1 MSDDTYG
8 KGFLYCLYEVAKHYE
23 RVFWNK
29 EVFNNEKDYTRIYQ
43 DFFYGVRDHLFEL
56 EIPRQFKDKEIGKIA
71 AELKKVS
78 EGLNWSHK
86 KTEEEF
92 NKFYD
97 KCKTIFI
104 LVDKE
109 LGVKVKEGSVH

>member
-1 MSDDTYG
+1 MNIKRAFWG
-8 KGFLYCLYEVAKHYE
+8 
-23 RVFWNK
+23 RVESILRALHINK
-29 EVFNNEKDYTRIYQ
+29 LQRYAMCKW
-43 DFFYGVRDHLFEL
+43 VRDHLFEL